1 MTRTGPEEGCTW
13 TVPKFSTHV
22 TLAYLP
28 LGTRTQPEGC
38 PLLCLRWEHS
48 VLEAQVWEEVC
59 VIGSMGRAV
68 VGVRHCPFVGCLS
81 QNGSCFGGPPLLGLW
96 SQRPCRPLLLHQLC
110 WALTSAE
117 SKAAFDSGL
126 CIYSDGCKP
135 LGTVRIHQRGGLGVR
150 REWPWQV
157 GFLKCSLSP
166 TSALILK
173 T

>member
-59 VIGSMGRAV
+59 VIGSVGRAV

-81 QNGSCFGGPPLLGLW
+81 QNGSCFGGPPTSRSVESQALPSPSPSPALLGL
-96 SQRPCRPLLLHQLC
+96 
-110 WALTSAE
+110 
-117 SKAAFDSGL
+117 D
-126 CIYSDGCKP
+126 
-135 LGTVRIHQRGGLGVR
+135 LG
-150 REWPWQV
+150 
-157 GFLKCSLSP
+157 
-166 TSALILK
+166 
-173 T
+173 